1 MYTVKKIDKKTAN
14 EIIPKIHYSKKLGI
28 FWEGFALYENDKIIG
43 VVCYGQPSA
52 SIQKHCFLERNFRL
66 YELTRLVVDG
76 GKKNAASFLIS
87 HSLKMLSQQPCAVI
101 SYADSS
107 HGHAGIVYQS
117 TNWIYTGGTVSHDHL
132 YIIDGVLM
140 HPTSVQDKFKITSVK
155 KWAKDNNIQ
164 TIKPDINNNV
174 LIYFQSGAG
183 YVTQSGLKFS
193 KENKMAEV
201 SAEEANLL
209 LRLQNFRLPSDE
221 EKEVYYNSQEG

>member
-164 TIKPDINNNV
+164 TIKPDIKHR
-174 LIYFQSGAG
+174 YFYFIGNKKQKKEMISK
-183 YVTQSGLKFS
+183 LKYKII
-193 KENKMAEV
+193 KEYPKCEKKMYNQKYCV
-201 SAEEANLL
+201 EEALCQGKL
-209 LRLQNFRLPSDE
+209 IFK
-221 EKEVYYNSQEG
+221 EKDIL